1 MTMRFLLISAA
12 LFVSSHT
19 NANEL
24 LKKSDPKELSFSV
37 IISSDCLVEQR
48 DIERVV
54 EDVFLSSGIKPNNDT
69 WYSDAIHLRVS
80 ISCLATPNNYPV
92 FITNAVFVDYSPS
105 TKFMHA
111 VLSKEY
117 SRLGMG
123 SKSIALISIKVS
135 VQNAISDF
143 IKINYMTSDQ
153 GKEG

>member
-1 MTMRFLLISAA
+1 MRFLLISAA

-19 NANEL
+19 KANEL

-54 EDVFLSSGIKPNNDT
+54 EDVFLSSGIKPSNDT

-117 SRLGMG
+117 SRLGME

-143 IKINYMTSDQ
+143 IKINHMTSDQ

>member
-1 MTMRFLLISAA
+1 MRFLLISAA

-19 NANEL
+19 YANEL

-37 IISSDCLVEQR
+37 IISKDCLV
-48 DIERVV
+48 
-54 EDVFLSSGIKPNNDT
+54 GIKEIEQEINNIFIGFRIRPNNDT
-69 WYSDAIHLRVS
+69 WYRDAIHLRVS
-80 ISCLATPNNYPV
+80 IRCLATPNNYPV

-105 TKFMHA
+105 TKFLHA

-123 SKSIALISIKVS
+123 SKSIALNSIKVS

-143 IKINYMTSDQ
+143 IKINHMTSDK